1 MQQTDFLVIG
11 SGIAGLTYA
20 LKVAHQFPDKKVL
33 VMTKAAADET
43 NTKYAQ
49 GGIAV
54 VNDLENDSFQKHI
67 EDTLI
72 AGDGL
77 CNEKV
82 VNIVVKEGP
91 ERVQEI
97 IDWGARFDKEKDGD
111 YKRGKEGGHSEF
123 RILHHKDVTGKEMER
138 ALIDAV
144 NRQKNIEFIKHC
156 FVVDI
161 ITQHHLGYLVTK
173 ATPDVECY
181 GVYVLNLETNKI
193 EKIISKITLLAT
205 GGNGQ
210 VYRTTTNPSIATGDG
225 VAMVYRAKGRIENME
240 FIQFHPTALYEPG
253 VKGQAFLITEAV
265 RGDGGILRNK
275 NGEAFMERYDERKDL
290 APRDI
295 VARAIDSEM
304 KRTGTE
310 HVWLDCRHFSK
321 EKFTEHFPNIY
332 EKCMSIGIDITKN
345 MIPVSPAAHYSCGGI
360 KTDEW
365 GKSSIKNLYACG
377 ECASTGLH
385 GANRLA
391 SNSLLEAMVFAHR
404 CYVDSASPNPSA
416 GGALEPDRLSS
427 LTDNNTTTAA
437 QTKNQKEERKSDT
450 NSSSYITDNKTTN
463 HLSEPRPPQR
473 GAGGLER
480 FGADAIP
487 DWNAEGTTEPK
498 EMILI
503 TQSLKE
509 VQQVMSDYVGIV
521 RNDIRLQRALRRL
534 DLLWEETEQLYQS
547 STLSPQLLEL
557 RNMITVS
564 YLIVKSAS
572 FRKESRGLHYNTDYP
587 GKSLL
592 VQNIVL

>member
-20 LKVAHQFPDKKVL
+20 LKVAQQCPDKKVL
-33 VMTKAAADET
+33 VITKTMADET

-54 VNDLENDSFQKHI
+54 VNDMENDSFEKHI
-67 EDTLI
+67 DDTLI

-77 CNEKV
+77 CNPHV
-82 VNIVVKEGP
+82 VEIVVKEGP
-91 ERVQEI
+91 ERVNELI
-97 IDWGARFDKEKDGD
+97 EWGTKFDKEDNGD

-123 RILHHKDVTGKEMER
+123 RILHHKDITGQEMER
-138 ALIDAV
+138 ALLDAV
-144 NRQKNIEFIKHC
+144 ARQKNIEIIRHC

-173 ATPDVECY
+173 ATPDIECY
-181 GVYVLNLETNKI
+181 GVYVLNLMTRQI
-193 EKIISKITLLAT
+193 EKILAKITLVAT

-210 VYRTTTNPSIATGDG
+210 IYRTTTNPSIATGDG

-253 VKGQAFLITEAV
+253 VRGHAFLITEAV

-275 NGEAFMERYDERKDL
+275 NEEAFMEKYDERKDL

-310 HVWLDCRHFSK
+310 HVWLDCRHFNK
-321 EKFTEHFPNIY
+321 EKFVEHFPNIY
-332 EKCMSIGIDITKN
+332 EKCLSIGIDITKH
-345 MIPVSPAAHYSCGGI
+345 MIPVAPAAHYSCGGI

-404 CYVDSASPNPSA
+404 CFVDVVEKIRSASF
-416 GGALEPDRLSS
+416 
-427 LTDNNTTTAA
+427 
-437 QTKNQKEERKSDT
+437 KEE
-450 NSSSYITDNKTTN
+450 
-463 HLSEPRPPQR
+463 
-473 GAGGLER
+473 
-480 FGADAIP
+480 IP
-487 DWNAEGTTEPK
+487 DWNARGTTEPK

-509 VQQVMSDYVGIV
+509 LQLVMSDYVGIV
-521 RNDIRLQRALRRL
+521 RNDIRLQRASRRL
-534 DLLWEETEQLYQS
+534 DLLWEETEQLYES

-557 RNMITVS
+557 RNMITVG
-564 YLIVKSAS
+564 YLIVKGAS
-572 FRKESRGLHYNTDYP
+572 LRKESRGLHYNTDYP
-587 GKSLL
+587 GKSPL

>member
-1 MQQTDFLVIG
+1 MRQTDFLVIG
-11 SGIAGLTYA
+11 SGVAGLTYA
-20 LKVAHQFPDKKVL
+20 LKIAKHYPERKVV

-49 GGIAV
+49 GGVAV
-54 VNDLENDSFQKHI
+54 VNDLENDSFEKHI

-82 VNIVVKEGP
+82 VEIVVKEGP
-91 ERVQEI
+91 DRVQEI
-97 IDWGARFDKEKDGD
+97 IDWGARFDKEAGGD
-111 YKRGKEGGHSEF
+111 YKLGREGGHSEF
-123 RILHHKDVTGKEMER
+123 RILHHKDVTGREIER
-138 ALIDAV
+138 ALLEAV
-144 NRQKNIEFIKHC
+144 SQQRNIEFVKHC

-173 ATPDVECY
+173 STPDIECF
-181 GVYVLNLETNKI
+181 GVYVLNLQTNLI
-193 EKIISKITLLAT
+193 EKILAKVT
-205 GGNGQ
+205 VLASGGNGQ
-210 VYRTTTNPSIATGDG
+210 VYRTTTNPAIATGDG
-225 VAMVYRAKGRIENME
+225 IAMVYRAKGRIENME

-253 VKGQAFLITEAV
+253 VRGQAFLITEAV

-275 NGEAFMERYDERKDL
+275 DGEAFMARYDERKDL

-310 HVWLDCRHFSK
+310 HVWLDCRHFTK

-332 EKCMSIGIDITKN
+332 QKCLSIGIDITQN
-345 MIPVSPAAHYSCGGI
+345 MIPVAPAAHYSCGGI

-365 GKSSIKNLYACG
+365 GRSSIKNLYACG
-377 ECASTGLH
+377 ECSSTGLH

-404 CYVDSASPNPSA
+404 CYVDTT
-416 GGALEPDRLSS
+416 EKV
-427 LTDNNTTTAA
+427 DNISFCN
-437 QTKNQKEERKSDT
+437 DV
-450 NSSSYITDNKTTN
+450 
-463 HLSEPRPPQR
+463 
-473 GAGGLER
+473 
-480 FGADAIP
+480 P
-487 DWNAEGTTEPK
+487 DWNAQGTTHPK

-509 VQQVMSDYVGIV
+509 LQQVMSDYVGIV
-521 RNDIRLQRALRRL
+521 RNNIRLQRASRRL
-534 DLLWEETEQLYQS
+534 DLLWEETEQLYES
-547 STLSPQLLEL
+547 SSLSPQLLEL
-557 RNMITVS
+557 RNMITAG
-564 YLIVKSAS
+564 YLVVKGAS

-587 GKSLL
+587 YKSDL
-592 VQNIVL
+592 VQNIVW

>member
-1 MQQTDFLVIG
+1 VRRNEDDSSTKAGYKKINMQQTDFLVIG

-20 LKVAHQFPDKKVL
+20 LKVANQFPDKKVM
-33 VMTKAAADET
+33 VMTKASADET

-82 VNIVVKEGP
+82 VEIVVMEGP

-97 IDWGARFDKEKDGD
+97 IDWGARFDKENDGD

-123 RILHHKDVTGKEMER
+123 RILHHKDVTGREMER

-144 NRQKNIEFIKHC
+144 SKQKNIEFIKHC

-161 ITQHHLGYLVTK
+161 ITQHHLGYLVSK
-173 ATPDVECY
+173 ATLDVTCY
-181 GVYVLNLETNKI
+181 GVYVLNLQTNKI
-193 EKIISKITLLAT
+193 EKILSNIILLAT

-253 VKGQAFLITEAV
+253 VRGQSFLITEAV
-265 RGDGGILRNK
+265 RGDGGILRNNK
-275 NGEAFMERYDERKDL
+275 AEAFMEKYDPRKDL

-295 VARAIDSEM
+295 VARAIDNEM

-310 HVWLDCRHFSK
+310 HVWLDCRHFNK
-321 EKFTEHFPNIY
+321 EKFTKHFPNIY
-332 EKCMSIGIDITKN
+332 EKCLSIGIDITKN
-345 MIPVSPAAHYSCGGI
+345 MIPVAPAAHYSCGGI

-365 GKSSIKNLYACG
+365 GRSSIRNLYACG

-404 CYVDSASPNPSA
+404 CFIASLPSEGGFLVSEKLNDSPIFKDSKA
-416 GGALEPDRLSS
+416 
-427 LTDNNTTTAA
+427 
-437 QTKNQKEERKSDT
+437 
-450 NSSSYITDNKTTN
+450 
-463 HLSEPRPPQR
+463 PPAE
-473 GAGGLER
+473 G
-480 FGADAIP
+480 FGEAVP
-487 DWNAEGTTEPK
+487 DWNAQGTTEPK

-509 VQQVMSDYVGIV
+509 LQLIMSDYVGIV
-521 RNDIRLQRALRRL
+521 RNNVRLQRAMRRL
-534 DLLWEETEQLYQS
+534 DLLWEETEQLYES

-557 RNMITVS
+557 RNMITVG
-564 YLIVKSAS
+564 YLIVKGAS
-572 FRKESRGLHYNTDYP
+572 FRKESRGLHFNTDYP
-587 GKSLL
+587 GKSNI

>member
-1 MQQTDFLVIG
+1 MRQTDFLVIG

-20 LKVAHQFPDKKVL
+20 LKVASHFPDKKIL
-33 VMTKAAADET
+33 IITKAAADET

-54 VNDLENDSFQKHI
+54 VNDPENDSFEKHI

-82 VNIVVKEGP
+82 VEVVVKEGP
-91 ERVQEI
+91 DRVREI
-97 IDWGARFDKEKDGD
+97 IDWGARFDKEADGD

-123 RILHHKDVTGKEMER
+123 RILHHKDVTGKELER
-138 ALIDAV
+138 ALIEEVAK
-144 NRQKNIEFIKHC
+144 QKNIEFVKHC

-161 ITQHHLGYLVTK
+161 ITQHHLGYLVNK

-181 GVYVLNLETNKI
+181 GVYVLNLESNMI
-193 EKIISKITLLAT
+193 EKILAKITLLAT

-210 VYRTTTNPSIATGDG
+210 VYRATTNPSIATGDG
-225 VAMVYRAKGRIENME
+225 VAMVYRAKGRVENME

-265 RGDGGILRNK
+265 RGDGGILRNR

-310 HVWLDCRHFSK
+310 HVWLDCRHFGK
-321 EKFTEHFPNIY
+321 ERFIEHFPNIHD
-332 EKCMSIGIDITKN
+332 KCMSIGIDIIKH

-365 GKSSIKNLYACG
+365 GRSSIRNLYACG

-404 CYVDSASPNPSA
+404 CYMDAVKIF
-416 GGALEPDRLSS
+416 E
-427 LTDNNTTTAA
+427 
-437 QTKNQKEERKSDT
+437 KEETRT
-450 NSSSYITDNKTTN
+450 
-463 HLSEPRPPQR
+463 PQR
-473 GAGGLER
+473 GAGGL
-480 FGADAIP
+480 FP
-487 DWNAEGTTEPK
+487 DWNAQGTAEPR

-509 VQQVMSDYVGIV
+509 LQLVMSDYVGIV
-521 RNDIRLQRALRRL
+521 RNDIRLQRAMRRL
-534 DLLWEETEQLYQS
+534 DLLWEETEQLYET

-557 RNMITVS
+557 RNMITVG
-564 YLIVKSAS
+564 YLIVKGAS
-572 FRKESRGLHYNTDYP
+572 FRKESRGLHFNTDYP
-587 GKSLL
+587 DKSSL